1 MVEVFFTHRTFRN
14 IVFTDEAEIPRALR
28 VFSTGDF
35 LWCLQWGIRA
45 DFRNMDSIFRLT
57 TYRWSMEL
65 IFWGSVVPKSTNDW
79 WNMSFQ
85 LPRFAKIRVLKYFR
99 FNWKLHCKLRSRFER
114 LMGILLITP
123 NFDLVWKSGT
133 SSGHMGAKSYSHH
146 GTAMRSQNLERFP
159 ALLSLERGWWPAP
172 QMHPKCPG
180 CMGFRAYF
188 AEVDHIPRL
197 QYTGNHWEISN
208 KTAE

>member
-1 MVEVFFTHRTFRN
+1 MV
-14 IVFTDEAEIPRALR
+14 
-28 VFSTGDF
+28 
-35 LWCLQWGIRA
+35 
-45 DFRNMDSIFRLT
+45 
-57 TYRWSMEL
+57 L

-146 GTAMRSQNLERFP
+146 GTAMRSQNLKRFP

-188 AEVDHIPRL
+188 AEVDQIH
-197 QYTGNHWEISN
+197 YTLRGCGNAFTFKMSIFEKLAQDTTLI
-208 KTAE
+208 